1 MKLSLYEQETILLYN
16 QAEDTAEVYTHDR
29 KLMEKL
35 TSLSKKHPEH
45 LPRVFLRR
53 KICRQKEKS
62 LPISYGQGFFMYGRN
77 GDYSPRNLTAQPVRN
92 STPRRKAF
100 SSRVNLGWWLGR
112 LPSGPSK
119 PAPMKQ

>member
-35 TSLSKKHPEH
+35 TRLSKKHPEH
-45 LPRVFLRR
+45 LPRVFLYR
-53 KICRQKEKS
+53 KTCRQKRKIPAHIIRAGIF
-62 LPISYGQGFFMYGRN
+62 LYGRN